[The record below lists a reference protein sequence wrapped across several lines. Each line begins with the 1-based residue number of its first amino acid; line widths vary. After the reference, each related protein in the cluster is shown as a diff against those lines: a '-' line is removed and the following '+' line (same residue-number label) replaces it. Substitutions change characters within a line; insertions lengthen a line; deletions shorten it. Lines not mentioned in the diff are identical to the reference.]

1 MICTVAGA
9 NLAIIAPAVANFP
22 FTATGSASH

>member
-1 MICTVAGA
+1 MICAFAGA
-9 NLAIIAPAVANFP
+9 SLAIIAPTVTKFP